1 MLETLIEWK
10 GGRMTLSHAV
20 CHDFQDRVA
29 RIPVHGLGLSVD
41 VYSPDLL
48 SLLADLTRRQVLP
61 MYLEVFHA
69 TFSALTAVRDQ
80 THLPLPYHGEGLWVT
95 QPGAEADPLFQEEA
109 GVLASHLALLRSAW
123 SNHEC
128 ATKHIAGYSFG
139 TYLPPLYTASSA
151 DVVAKNISLVQAIFD
166 QQAALPG
173 GGSPL
178 FLLEIP
184 PLTFFVAGTLSIPA
198 YFRRITDQAA
208 CGLVLDVGHLWTVY
222 RYSGAWRA
230 QSIAQFVDDFL
241 REFPVERV
249 VEIHVAGLA
258 VHESLVGKAD
268 VVHCEDPDLLPRW
281 TDAHAAPI
289 PPVLFEML
297 DRILQCGRLE
307 HLRGMALEV
316 DTKPGDL
323 IADEL
328 AWFLERY
335 KHVFDQDVP
344 RGSVAGAPP
353 PLPVNAR
360 FSTNDGSVLKT
371 ESLSEA
377 YDQYAQVVSSR
388 AEPVGPSWMAP
399 TACADELDWYRTKY
413 LPYEILHWGGDIEA
427 MFPETCRALAG
438 QQIALDG
445 FVSYWFHLPHPV
457 TRSYD
462 FFDVKIDRF
471 VEFVSEQASDLK
483 SLVQREATELR
494 LAYQAANEGPLQST
508 GTHL

>member
-1 MLETLIEWK
+1 MEWK
-10 GGRMTLSHAV
+10 GGRMTLSRNV

-41 VYSPDLL
+41 VYSPDLP
-48 SLLADLTRRQVLP
+48 SLLADLTRRQVFP

-69 TFSALTAVRDQ
+69 TFSALTTVRDQ
-80 THLPLPYHGEGLWVT
+80 TDLPLPYHGEGLWVT
-95 QPGAEADPLFQEEA
+95 QPGAESDPLFQEEA
-109 GVLASHLALLRSAW
+109 QVLASHLSLLRSAW

-166 QQAALPG
+166 QQAALQG

-178 FLLEIP
+178 FLLEMP

-198 YFRRITDQAA
+198 YFRRVTDQAA

-230 QSIAQFVDDFL
+230 QSITQFVDDFL

-268 VVHCEDPDLLPRW
+268 VVDSEDPNPLPRW

-316 DTKPGDL
+316 DTKPSDL

-335 KHVFDQDVP
+335 RHMFDQDVP
-344 RGSVAGAPP
+344 RGSVADASPP
-353 PLPVNAR
+353 PPANTR

-388 AEPVGPSWMAP
+388 AEPVGPNWMAP

-413 LPYEILHWGGDIEA
+413 LPHEILHWGGDIEA
-427 MFPETCRALAG
+427 MFPETCRAMAG

-471 VEFVSEQASDLK
+471 VDFVRELAPDLEP
-483 SLVQREATELR
+483 LAQREATELR
-494 LAYQAANEGPLQST
+494 LAYQAASEAPLST
-508 GTHL
+508 ASIYP

>member
-1 MLETLIEWK
+1 MDWK
-10 GGRMTLSHAV
+10 GGRMTLSRDV

-41 VYSPDLL
+41 VYSPDLP
-48 SLLADLTRRQVLP
+48 SLLADLTRRQVFP

-69 TFSALTAVRDQ
+69 TSSALTAVRDQ
-80 THLPLPYHGEGLWVT
+80 TDLPLPYHGEGLWVT
-95 QPGAEADPLFQEEA
+95 QPGAEADQLFQEEA
-109 GVLASHLALLRSAW
+109 RVLASHLSLLRSAW

-198 YFRRITDQAA
+198 YFRRVTDQVA

-335 KHVFDQDVP
+335 KHVFDQHVP
-344 RGSVAGAPP
+344 RGSVAGASPP
-353 PLPVNAR
+353 PPANAR
-360 FSTNDGSVLKT
+360 FSTNDGSVSKT
-371 ESLSEA
+371 ESLFEA

-388 AEPVGPSWMAP
+388 AEPVGPNWISP

-483 SLVQREATELR
+483 SLAQREATELR
-494 LAYQAANEGPLQST
+494 RAYQAASEAPLPTASI
-508 GTHL
+508 HP

>member
-1 MLETLIEWK
+1 MEWK
-10 GGRMTLSHAV
+10 GERMTLSRDV
-20 CHDFQDRVA
+20 CHDFQDRVD
-29 RIPVHGLGLSVD
+29 RIPVQGLGLSVD

-69 TFSALTAVRDQ
+69 TSSALAAVRDQ
-80 THLPLPYHGEGLWVT
+80 TDLPLPYHGEGLWVT
-95 QPGAEADPLFQEEA
+95 QPGAESDPLFQEEA
-109 GVLASHLALLRSAW
+109 QVLASHLSLLRSAW

-139 TYLPPLYTASSA
+139 TYLPPLYTAASA
-151 DVVAKNISLVQAIFD
+151 DIVAKNINTVQAIFD
-166 QQAALPG
+166 QYATLPC

-178 FLLEIP
+178 FLLEMP

-198 YFRRITDQAA
+198 YFRRVTDQAA

-258 VHESLVGKAD
+258 VHESLIGKAD
-268 VVHCEDPDLLPRW
+268 VVNSEDPNLLPRW

-297 DRILQCGRLE
+297 DQILRCGRLE

-316 DTKPGDL
+316 DTKPSDL

-335 KHVFDQDVP
+335 KHVFDQHVL
-344 RGSVAGAPP
+344 RGLGAAGSPP
-353 PLPVNAR
+353 QPANAR
-360 FSTNDGSVLKT
+360 FSTNDGSVMKT

-388 AEPVGPSWMAP
+388 AEPVGPNWMSP
-399 TACADELDWYRTKY
+399 TACAEELDWYRTKY

-438 QQIALDG
+438 RQIALDG
-445 FVSYWFHLPHPV
+445 FVSYWFRRPHSV
-457 TRSYD
+457 TRFYD
-462 FFDVKIDRF
+462 YFEVKIDRF
-471 VEFVSEQASDLK
+471 VDFVRELAPDLE
-483 SLVQREATELR
+483 LLTQREATELR
-494 LAYQAANEGPLQST
+494 QAYQAASEAPRPTASI
-508 GTHL
+508 HP

>member
-1 MLETLIEWK
+1 
-10 GGRMTLSHAV
+10 MTPSSDV
-20 CHDFQDRVA
+20 CHDFQDRVD

-69 TFSALTAVRDQ
+69 TSSALAAVRDQ
-80 THLPLPYHGEGLWVT
+80 TDLPLPYHGEGLWVT
-95 QPGAEADPLFQEEA
+95 QPGAESDPLFQEEA
-109 GVLASHLALLRSAW
+109 RVLASHLSLLRSAW

-139 TYLPPLYTASSA
+139 TYLSPLYTASSA
-151 DVVAKNISLVQAIFD
+151 DVVAKNINMVQAIFD
-166 QQAALPG
+166 QRAALPG

-178 FLLEIP
+178 FLLEMP

-198 YFRRITDQAA
+198 YFRRVTDQAA
-208 CGLVLDVGHLWTVY
+208 CGLVLDIGHLWTVY

-230 QSIAQFVDDFL
+230 QSLVQFLDDFL

-249 VEIHVAGLA
+249 VEIHVAVLA
-258 VHESLVGKAD
+258 VHESLVGEAD
-268 VVHCEDPDLLPRW
+268 VVNGEDLDLLPRW

-316 DTKPGDL
+316 DTKASEL
-323 IADEL
+323 IASEL

-335 KHVFDQDVP
+335 RNVFYQARP
-344 RGSVAGAPP
+344 RGLADGAPP
-353 PLPVNAR
+353 SSSVPAQ
-360 FSTNDGSVLKT
+360 FSTETNSVSRA
-371 ESLSEA
+371 ESLTEA
-377 YDQYAQVVSSR
+377 YDLYAQVVSGR
-388 AEPVGPSWMAP
+388 AQPVGLNWMSP
-399 TACADELDWYRTKY
+399 TACAEELDWYRTKY

-427 MFPETCRALAG
+427 MFSETCQELAG
-438 QQIALDG
+438 RQIALDG
-445 FVSYWFHLPHPV
+445 FVSYWFRLPHPV

-483 SLVQREATELR
+483 SLAQREAAELR

>member
-1 MLETLIEWK
+1 
-10 GGRMTLSHAV
+10 MTLSRDV
-20 CHDFQDRVA
+20 CHDFQGRVD
-29 RIPVHGLGLSVD
+29 RIPVQGLGLSVD
-41 VYSPDLL
+41 VYSPDLF

-69 TFSALTAVRDQ
+69 TSSALAAVRDQ
-80 THLPLPYHGEGLWVT
+80 TDLPLPYHGEGLWVT
-95 QPGAEADPLFQEEA
+95 QPGAESDPLFQEEA
-109 GVLASHLALLRSAW
+109 QVLASHLSLLRSAW

-139 TYLPPLYTASSA
+139 TYLPPLYTAASA
-151 DVVAKNISLVQAIFD
+151 DIVAQNINMVQAVFD
-166 QQAALPG
+166 QYAALPG

-178 FLLEIP
+178 FLLEMP

-198 YFRRITDQAA
+198 YFRRVTEQAA

-230 QSIAQFVDDFL
+230 QSLAQFVDGFL

-258 VHESLVGKAD
+258 VHESLVGEAG
-268 VVHCEDPDLLPRW
+268 VVNGEGPDLLPRW

-297 DRILQCGRLE
+297 DQILRCGQLE
-307 HLRGMALEV
+307 QLRGMALEV
-316 DTKPGDL
+316 DTKTSDL

-328 AWFLERY
+328 TGFLGRY
-335 KHVFDQDVP
+335 THVFDQHVP
-344 RGSVAGAPP
+344 RGLVVGVPFLSPGPAQCSIEADVV
-353 PLPVNAR
+353 LNA
-360 FSTNDGSVLKT
+360 K
-371 ESLSEA
+371 SLTEA
-377 YDQYAQVVSSR
+377 YDLYAQVVSSR
-388 AEPVGPSWMAP
+388 AEPVGPNWMSP
-399 TACADELDWYRTKY
+399 TACADELNWYRTKY

-494 LAYQAANEGPLQST
+494 LAYQAANEGPLQSM

>member
-1 MLETLIEWK
+1 MEWK
-10 GGRMTLSHAV
+10 GGRMTLSRDV
-20 CHDFQDRVA
+20 RHDFQDRVA

-41 VYSPDLL
+41 VYSPDLP

-69 TFSALTAVRDQ
+69 TFSALTTVRDQ
-80 THLPLPYHGEGLWVT
+80 TDLPLPYHGEGLWVT

-109 GVLASHLALLRSAW
+109 QVLASHLSLLRSAW

-178 FLLEIP
+178 FLLEMP
-184 PLTFFVAGTLSIPA
+184 PLTFFVAGTLSIPD
-198 YFRRITDQAA
+198 YFRRVTDQAA

-222 RYSGAWRA
+222 RYSGAW
-230 QSIAQFVDDFL
+230 QTQFITQFVDNFL

-258 VHESLVGKAD
+258 VHESLVGKAA
-268 VVHCEDPDLLPRW
+268 VVDSEDPNPLPRW

-316 DTKPGDL
+316 DTKPSDL

-335 KHVFDQDVP
+335 KHVFDRDVP
-344 RGSVAGAPP
+344 RGSVAGASLSPP
-353 PLPVNAR
+353 ANAR
-360 FSTNDGSVLKT
+360 FSTNDGFVLKA
-371 ESLSEA
+371 EALSEA

-388 AEPVGPSWMAP
+388 AEPVGPNWMAP
-399 TACADELDWYRTKY
+399 TACAHELDWYRTKY

-427 MFPETCRALAG
+427 MFPETCRALTG

-471 VEFVSEQASDLK
+471 VDFVRELALDLEP
-483 SLVQREATELR
+483 LAQREATELR
-494 LAYQAANEGPLQST
+494 RAYQAASEAPLST
-508 GTHL
+508 ASIHP

>member
-1 MLETLIEWK
+1 
-10 GGRMTLSHAV
+10 MTLSRDV

-29 RIPVHGLGLSVD
+29 RIPIHGLGLSVD

-69 TFSALTAVRDQ
+69 TSSALAAVRDQ
-80 THLPLPYHGEGLWVT
+80 TDVPLPYHGEGLWVT
-95 QPGAEADPLFQEEA
+95 QPGAESDPLFQGEA
-109 GVLASHLALLRSAW
+109 RVLASHLALLRSAW

-139 TYLPPLYTASSA
+139 TYLPPLYTVSSA
-151 DVVAKNISLVQAIFD
+151 DVVAKNINMVQAIFD
-166 QQAALPG
+166 QRAALPD

-178 FLLEIP
+178 FLLEMP

-198 YFRRITDQAA
+198 YFRRVTDQAA
-208 CGLVLDVGHLWTVY
+208 CGLVLDIGHLWTVY

-230 QSIAQFVDDFL
+230 QSLAQFVDEFL

-258 VHESLVGKAD
+258 VHESLVSEAD
-268 VVHCEDPDLLPRW
+268 VMNSEAPNLLPRW
-281 TDAHAAPI
+281 TDAHAVPI

-297 DRILQCGRLE
+297 DQILRCGRLE

-316 DTKPGDL
+316 DTKTSDL

-335 KHVFDQDVP
+335 RKVFHQAIP
-344 RGSVAGAPP
+344 RGLVAGAPSP
-353 PLPVNAR
+353 SPVPAQ
-360 FSTNDGSVLKT
+360 FITEPDSVSKSEALA
-371 ESLSEA
+371 EA

-388 AEPVGPSWMAP
+388 AEPVGPNWMAP
-399 TACADELDWYRTKY
+399 TACADELDWYRAKY

-427 MFPETCRALAG
+427 MFPETCQELAG
-438 QQIALDG
+438 KQIALDG
-445 FVSYWFHLPHPV
+445 FVSYWFRLPHPV

-483 SLVQREATELR
+483 ALVQREATELR
-494 LAYQAANEGPLQST
+494 LAYQAASEGPRQST
-508 GTHL
+508 GTPL

>member
-1 MLETLIEWK
+1 
-10 GGRMTLSHAV
+10 MTLSRDV

-41 VYSPDLL
+41 VYSPDLS
-48 SLLADLTRRQVLP
+48 SLLADLTCRQVLP

-69 TFSALTAVRDQ
+69 TSSALAAVRDQ
-80 THLPLPYHGEGLWVT
+80 TDLPLPYHGEGLWVT
-95 QPGAEADPLFQEEA
+95 QPEAESDPLFQAEA
-109 GVLASHLALLRSAW
+109 RVLASHLSLLRSAW

-151 DVVAKNISLVQAIFD
+151 DLVAKNINMVQAIFD

-178 FLLEIP
+178 FLLEMP

-198 YFRRITDQAA
+198 YFRRVTEQAA

-222 RYSGAWRA
+222 RYSGVWRA
-230 QSIAQFVDDFL
+230 QSLAQFVDGFL
-241 REFPVERV
+241 CEFPVERV

-258 VHESLVGKAD
+258 VHESLTGKAD
-268 VVHCEDPDLLPRW
+268 GVPCVDPDLLPRW

-297 DRILQCGRLE
+297 DQILRCGRLE

-316 DTKPGDL
+316 DTKPSDL

-335 KHVFDQDVP
+335 QHVL
-344 RGSVAGAPP
+344 RGLGAAGS
-353 PLPVNAR
+353 PLQPANAR
-360 FSTNDGSVLKT
+360 FSTNEGSVMKT

-388 AEPVGPSWMAP
+388 AEPVGPNWMSP
-399 TACADELDWYRTKY
+399 TACAEELDWYRTTY
-413 LPYEILHWGGDIEA
+413 LPYEILHWGGDVEA

-438 QQIALDG
+438 RQIALDG
-445 FVSYWFHLPHPV
+445 FVSYWFRLPHPV
-457 TRSYD
+457 ARSYD

-471 VEFVSEQASDLK
+471 VDFVRELALDLEP
-483 SLVQREATELR
+483 LAQREATELR
-494 LAYQAANEGPLQST
+494 QAYQAASEAPLPTASI
-508 GTHL
+508 HP

>member
-1 MLETLIEWK
+1 
-10 GGRMTLSHAV
+10 MTLSRNV

-48 SLLADLTRRQVLP
+48 SLLAKLTRRQVLP

-69 TFSALTAVRDQ
+69 TFSALTTVRDQ
-80 THLPLPYHGEGLWVT
+80 TDLPLPYHGEGLWVT
-95 QPGAEADPLFQEEA
+95 QPGAESDPLFQEEA
-109 GVLASHLALLRSAW
+109 QVLASHLSLLRSAW

-128 ATKHIAGYSFG
+128 ATKHIVGYSFG

-166 QQAALPG
+166 QQAALQG

-178 FLLEIP
+178 FLLEMP

-198 YFRRITDQAA
+198 YFRRVTDQAA

-230 QSIAQFVDDFL
+230 QSIAQFVDAFL

-268 VVHCEDPDLLPRW
+268 VVDSEDPNPLPRW

-316 DTKPGDL
+316 DTKPSDL

-328 AWFLERY
+328 AWFLEGY
-335 KHVFDQDVP
+335 KHVFDQHML
-344 RGSVAGAPP
+344 RGLGAAVCPP
-353 PLPVNAR
+353 PPANAR

-377 YDQYAQVVSSR
+377 YDQYVQVVSSR
-388 AEPVGPSWMAP
+388 AEPVGPNWMAP

-427 MFPETCRALAG
+427 MFPETCRAMAG

-471 VEFVSEQASDLK
+471 VDFVRELALDLEP
-483 SLVQREATELR
+483 LAQREATELR
-494 LAYQAANEGPLQST
+494 QAYQAASEVPLST
-508 GTHL
+508 ASIHP

>member
-1 MLETLIEWK
+1 MEWK
-10 GGRMTLSHAV
+10 GERMTLSRDV

-29 RIPVHGLGLSVD
+29 RIPVQGLGLSVD
-41 VYSPDLL
+41 VYSPDLP
-48 SLLADLTRRQVLP
+48 SLLADLTRRQVFP
-61 MYLEVFHA
+61 RYLEVFHA
-69 TFSALTAVRDQ
+69 TSSALAAVRDQ
-80 THLPLPYHGEGLWVT
+80 IDLPLPYHGEGLWVT

-109 GVLASHLALLRSAW
+109 RVLASHLSLLQSAW

-139 TYLPPLYTASSA
+139 TYLPPLYAASSA
-151 DVVAKNISLVQAIFD
+151 DVVAKNISMVQAIFD

-178 FLLEIP
+178 FLLEMP

-198 YFRRITDQAA
+198 YFRRVTDQAA

-258 VHESLVGKAD
+258 VHESLVGKGD

-316 DTKPGDL
+316 DTKATDL

-328 AWFLERY
+328 AVFLERY
-335 KHVFDQDVP
+335 RNVFHQARP
-344 RGSVAGAPP
+344 RGLVGGALPLSPGPAPYPIETDSVSKVEA
-353 PLPVNAR
+353 L
-360 FSTNDGSVLKT
+360 T
-371 ESLSEA
+371 EA
-377 YDQYAQVVSSR
+377 YDLYAQVVSSR
-388 AEPVGPSWMAP
+388 AEPVGPNWMAP
-399 TACADELDWYRTKY
+399 TACMEELDWYRTTY
-413 LPYEILHWGGDIEA
+413 LPYEILHWGGDVEA
-427 MFPETCRALAG
+427 MFPQTCRGLG
-438 QQIALDG
+438 ERHIGLDG
-445 FVSYWFHLPHPV
+445 FVSYWFRLPHPV

-471 VEFVSEQASDLK
+471 VDFVRELAPDLEP
-483 SLVQREATELR
+483 LAQREATELR
-494 LAYQAANEGPLQST
+494 QAYQAASEAPLST
-508 GTHL
+508 ASIHP

>member
-1 MLETLIEWK
+1 
-10 GGRMTLSHAV
+10 MTLLRDV
-20 CHDFQDRVA
+20 CHNFQNRVA
-29 RIPVHGLGLSVD
+29 RIPVQGLGLSVD
-41 VYSPDLL
+41 VYSPGLL

-69 TFSALTAVRDQ
+69 TSSALAAVRDQ
-80 THLPLPYHGEGLWVT
+80 TDLPLPYHGEGLWVT

-109 GVLASHLALLRSAW
+109 QVLASHLTLLRSVW

-151 DVVAKNISLVQAIFD
+151 DVVAKNISMVQAIFD

-178 FLLEIP
+178 FLLELP

-198 YFRRITDQAA
+198 YFRRVTDQAA

-316 DTKPGDL
+316 DTKATDL

-328 AWFLERY
+328 AVFLERY
-335 KHVFDQDVP
+335 RAVFDQNVQRGVVADVSLPLSANP
-344 RGSVAGAPP
+344 RS
-353 PLPVNAR
+353 L
-360 FSTNDGSVLKT
+360 TEDGSAPRAQPLT
-371 ESLSEA
+371 EA
-377 YDQYAQVVSSR
+377 YDRYVRVVSGR
-388 AEPVGPSWMAP
+388 AEPAGPDWTAP
-399 TACADELDWYRTKY
+399 VACFDDLDWYRTRY
-413 LPYEILHWGGDIEA
+413 LPYEILHWGGDVEA
-427 MFPETCRALAG
+427 MFPQTCRGLG
-438 QQIALDG
+438 ERHLGLDG
-445 FVSYWFHLPHPV
+445 FVSHWFRLPHSV
-457 TRSYD
+457 ARSYD

-471 VEFVSEQASDLK
+471 VDFVRELAPDLE
-483 SLVQREATELR
+483 LLAQREATELR
-494 LAYQAANEGPLQST
+494 QAYQAASEAPLST
-508 GTHL
+508 ASIHP